1 MERSARNVHT
11 QPRGSSWEGLTRQT
25 WLLPVATAT
34 FVLFVAGSIAAVT
47 RWSVAP
53 WIIPLLA
60 VPSLIVTWFALAV
73 ALADLLKR
81 PAHRFP
87 GGRWLWILLIAL
99 LNVVAFLPYWLLVA
113 RRPADE
119 N

>member
-1 MERSARNVHT
+1 M
-11 QPRGSSWEGLTRQT
+11 
-25 WLLPVATAT
+25 PVATAT

-60 VPSLIVTWFALAV
+60 VPSVIVTWLALTV

>member
-1 MERSARNVHT
+1 MR
-11 QPRGSSWEGLTRQT
+11 PRGVLRV
-25 WLLPVATAT
+25 PTAT

-47 RWSVAP
+47 MWSDAP

-73 ALADLLKR
+73 ALADLMRR

-87 GGRWLWILLIAL
+87 GGRWLWLLLIAL

-119 N
+119 D

>member
-1 MERSARNVHT
+1 M
-11 QPRGSSWEGLTRQT
+11 RQT

-47 RWSVAP
+47 MWSDAP

-73 ALADLLKR
+73 ALADLMRR

-87 GGRWLWILLIAL
+87 GGRWLWLLLIAL

-113 RRPADE
+113 RRPNEED
-119 N
+119 

>member
-1 MERSARNVHT
+1 MHT

>member
-1 MERSARNVHT
+1 MHT
-11 QPRGSSWEGLTRQT
+11 QPRGSSWDGLTRQT

-60 VPSLIVTWFALAV
+60 VPSVIVTWLALTV

>member
-1 MERSARNVHT
+1 MHT
-11 QPRGSSWEGLTRQT
+11 QPSGSSWEGLIRRT

-34 FVLFVAGSIAAVT
+34 FVLFVAGSIATVT
-47 RWSVAP
+47 MWSVAL

-73 ALADLLKR
+73 ALADLMKR

-119 N
+119 D